1 MEIEDAF
8 KVVGEFGIYQMYL
21 CILISFLL
29 QVYVVAE
36 AILIA
41 LVGVALPYHWEFEEK
56 LINQTL
62 AKQIHNDSQGFIH
75 WFHGANQSELRKHVH
90 FNSSHTSIAS
100 EWFLIE
106 DWAYKVSLTSSLFF
120 GGVLVG
126 VLVFG
131 QLSDVY
137 GRKKM
142 YLTGLALDL
151 LFAVTSGLAPSYLF
165 FAASRF
171 LVGIMNGGMSLVSF
185 VLFNEYVGS
194 AYWALTGSLANIFFA
209 LGISIYALLGYF
221 IQSWRILALT
231 VNVLA
236 VLVLSLSLFI
246 PESPRW
252 LYSQGRLTE
261 AEAVLNFIAKKN
273 RKQTCVLSFK
283 HYSKNQKGN
292 VLDLICHRIL
302 LKRTLIM
309 MYAWFVCS
317 LVYYGLTLN
326 VGNMAGNIYVNLALS
341 GIAEVPAYPICIYL
355 IGRKWSGRRRTLAGF
370 FLLGG
375 ITCFTIMFLPKK
387 KETGI
392 FAVVNTVSL
401 SLLGKTAIS
410 AAFNI
415 VYIYSS
421 ELYPTVVRNMG
432 MGVCSMASRI
442 GGIISPFVPLLSQ
455 IEWYFPFVIFGATG
469 LSAGVLCFL
478 LPETLHMPL
487 PETISDLYEG
497 DYRRLGMEAL
507 SLQNIGNEMHDF
519 DRSSDDTDD
528 EYCDEETQMI
538 K

>member
-21 CILISFLL
+21 CIFLSFLL
-29 QVYVVAE
+29 QVYVVTE

-41 LVGVALPYHWEFEEK
+41 LVGVALPYQWDFEEK

-62 AKQIHNDSQGFIH
+62 TKQIHNGSHGFIH
-75 WFHGANQSELRKHVH
+75 WFHGASQSELRKHIH
-90 FNSSHTSIAS
+90 FNSSHTSIVS

-106 DWAYKVSLTSSLFF
+106 DLAYKVSLTSSLFF

-142 YLTGLALDL
+142 YLTG
-151 LFAVTSGLAPSYLF
+151 
-165 FAASRF
+165 
-171 LVGIMNGGMSLVSF
+171 
-185 VLFNEYVGS
+185 
-194 AYWALTGSLANIFFA
+194 SLANIFFA

-221 IQSWRILALT
+221 IQSWRILALA
-231 VNVLA
+231 VNVQA

-273 RKQTCVLSFK
+273 GKQTCILSFK

-375 ITCFTIMFLPKK
+375 ITCFAIMFLPKK

-455 IEWYFPFVIFGATG
+455 IEWYFPFVIFGAAC

-487 PETISDLYEG
+487 PETISDLYEEN
-497 DYRRLGMEAL
+497 YRRLGMETL